1 MGEVRG
7 GNCPL
12 STPPSSAPGCIHKGS
27 KSRPLTSA
35 TRAPSTQANLHCLYI
50 YIYILIYI
58 LRVTDLNLNI
68 LCVKLMNLNIVQ
80 TYATQMLL
88 LECYLYC
95 RKSVGRLCWRVAK
108 ECVRILKVNQKPGG
122 VNERSFRSKRGFL
135 YDTQWTGDKAG
146 YYSTAKAPT
155 FCMEFTKSVLYQCE
169 LCTGIY

>member
-1 MGEVRG
+1 MRLG
-7 GNCPL
+7 GAIAPSQPPL
-12 STPPSSAPGCIHKGS
+12 APPLVAS
-27 KSRPLTSA
+27 
-35 TRAPSTQANLHCLYI
+35 TRAQNRDHLLKRPEPLPLRPTFIAYI
-50 YIYILIYI
+50 YIYIYI

-108 ECVRILKVNQKPGG
+108 ECVRILKVNQKPSG
-122 VNERSFRSKRGFL
+122 VNERSFCSKRGFL

>member
-1 MGEVRG
+1 M
-7 GNCPL
+7 
-12 STPPSSAPGCIHKGS
+12 
-27 KSRPLTSA
+27 
-35 TRAPSTQANLHCLYI
+35 
-50 YIYILIYI
+50 IYI

-108 ECVRILKVNQKPGG
+108 ECVRILKVNQKPSG
-122 VNERSFRSKRGFL
+122 VNERSFCSKRGFL